1 MVYVKSFITDY
12 GFALISAAIT
22 AIFGALVA
30 CIKSFLAKRDEE
42 KIKQDAERVK
52 REVVYTCITGVEQLY
67 KTLKGTEKYQ
77 KCLEAARD
85 MLEAKGITCTEF
97 EIQMLIESCLGELNG
112 VFGDDKNVKYI
123 TGFADDPTAADEPA
137 PEPKQI
143 E

>member
-1 MVYVKSFITDY
+1 MEFVKSFITDY

-22 AIFGALVA
+22 AIFGSLVA
-30 CIKSFLAKRDEE
+30 FIKAFIAKRDEE
-42 KIKQDAERVK
+42 QVKQDTERVK

-77 KCLEAARD
+77 KCLVAAKE
-85 MLEAKGITCTEF
+85 MLEVKGITVTEF

-112 VFGDDKNVKYI
+112 VFGDEKNVKEI
-123 TGFADDPTAADEPA
+123 TGDADDPPAADEPA
-137 PEPKQI
+137 PTPEQI